1 MKKSRHAPHVNG
13 WATPAQELRA
23 KQSSSMR
30 TPDSKGTR
38 ACQMNNLYSHQV
50 VAAVPSQEIWLR
62 AQSSARGES
71 LDASG
76 RWNLN
81 LPKNVYYTSF
91 VVDRLNIGRIQS
103 AFSFLRSGLAARH
116 GDSYLPYLFT
126 RSFAKAF
133 FGQYYRMPGVV
144 AEAQADY
151 GNQLLILKQDLSSP
165 ESTDYP
171 SLFYGIMAAVMYEF
185 VTMTTP
191 YAWSWHVS
199 ALARMV
205 ESRGPEAYRQF
216 HDAVGLAI
224 CRLCRALI
232 IGNATSSRKRTFL
245 ERPEWMIGSGPG
257 FLPKALE
264 DEFTDVQYL
273 PGLLEDYDTLL
284 ATRHTR
290 SSDPSAYCDL
300 YLRVLTL
307 ANILF
312 AWRWAWERQN
322 AYHVWLVPST
332 NSRYVPRDPNSGEPL
347 YSTLIYFSDYYR
359 WNEIQR
365 YNSLLL
371 LILDLA
377 QAMHGNEG
385 FLSDLDRSVPPDL
398 IWIRDICGQ
407 IATMSG
413 FHVGSRFIPS
423 KTVNKELQ
431 WSRFYLAKEEGQHT
445 SGMDA

>member
-1 MKKSRHAPHVNG
+1 MRNAMQCRARCRSLIFWLDEKEPTCSPCERLGYSCPGTQSKTVFVDENTRFEGNKSVSNEQPLF
-13 WATPAQELRA
+13 P
-23 KQSSSMR
+23 SSDASHSHSAS
-30 TPDSKGTR
+30 TDSISTE
-38 ACQMNNLYSHQV
+38 V

-205 ESRGPEAYRQF
+205 EVSILPTCPLAPTQLVNMVSWSESWSRG
-216 HDAVGLAI
+216 VS
-224 CRLCRALI
+224 
-232 IGNATSSRKRTFL
+232 TVSRCGWTCHMS
-245 ERPEWMIGSGPG
+245 P
-257 FLPKALE
+257 
-264 DEFTDVQYL
+264 
-273 PGLLEDYDTLL
+273 
-284 ATRHTR
+284 
-290 SSDPSAYCDL
+290 
-300 YLRVLTL
+300 
-307 ANILF
+307 
-312 AWRWAWERQN
+312 
-322 AYHVWLVPST
+322 
-332 NSRYVPRDPNSGEPL
+332 VPRSHCKHHALAMKKPVANGEL
-347 YSTLIYFSDYYR
+347 MHSTI
-359 WNEIQR
+359 
-365 YNSLLL
+365 
-371 LILDLA
+371 
-377 QAMHGNEG
+377 
-385 FLSDLDRSVPPDL
+385 DRQCYVISETNLPRAPRVDD
-398 IWIRDICGQ
+398 R
-407 IATMSG
+407 
-413 FHVGSRFIPS
+413 
-423 KTVNKELQ
+423 
-431 WSRFYLAKEEGQHT
+431 
-445 SGMDA
+445 